1 MSTIGTST
9 LGTLLYE
16 PTIAGIISWVITDIS
31 ELSNNPTDTSAI
43 KINARQLGSDNISK
57 NAPCHRNSTSVS
69 IIRQYSSYSYA
80 FNVFLSKDKAEE
92 IRKDMLV
99 KEYNRL
105 CGIVV
110 KAETEKSDF
119 INKYLL

>member
-1 MSTIGTST
+1 MSTIGTSA

-43 KINARQLGSDNISK
+43 QIKARQLGYDIITK
-57 NAPCHRNSTSVS
+57 NATCHRNSTSIS
-69 IIRQYSSYSYA
+69 IIKQYGTYA

-92 IRKDMLV
+92 VRKEMLV

-110 KAETEKSDF
+110 KAETERSDF

>member
-16 PTIAGIISWVITDIS
+16 PVIAGIISWVITDIS

-57 NAPCHRNSTSVS
+57 DATCHRNSTSIS
-69 IIRQYSSYSYA
+69 IMRQYSSYE

-92 IRKDMLV
+92 VRREMLV

-110 KAETEKSDF
+110 KAETERSDF
-119 INKYLL
+119 ISKYLL

>member
-16 PTIAGIISWVITDIS
+16 PTIEGIISWVITDIS

-57 NAPCHRNSTSVS
+57 NATCHRNSTSVS
-69 IIRQYSSYSYA
+69 IMRQYSSYE
-80 FNVFLSKDKAEE
+80 FNVFLSKGKAEE
-92 IRKDMLV
+92 IRKEMLV

-110 KAETEKSDF
+110 KAETQRSDF

>member
-16 PTIAGIISWVITDIS
+16 PTVAGIMSWVITDIS
-31 ELSNNPTDTSAI
+31 ELSNNPTDTCAI
-43 KINARQLGSDNISK
+43 QIKARRLGSDIISK
-57 NAPCHRNSTSVS
+57 KATCHHNSTSVS
-69 IIRQYSSYSYA
+69 IMREYSSYA

-92 IRKDMLV
+92 VRREMLV

-110 KAETEKSDF
+110 KAETERSDF
-119 INKYLL
+119 VNKYLL

>member
-16 PTIAGIISWVITDIS
+16 PTIAGIKSWVITDIS
-31 ELSNNPTDTSAI
+31 ELSNNPTDTCAI
-43 KINARQLGSDNISK
+43 QIKARQLGYDIISK
-57 NAPCHRNSTSVS
+57 KATCHRNSTSVS
-69 IIRQYSSYSYA
+69 IMREYSSYMI
-80 FNVFLSKDKAEE
+80 NVFLSKDKADEV
-92 IRKDMLV
+92 RRGMLV

-110 KAETEKSDF
+110 KAETERSDF
-119 INKYLL
+119 VNKYLL

>member
-16 PTIAGIISWVITDIS
+16 PAITGIISWVITDIS

-43 KINARQLGSDNISK
+43 KINVRQLGSNNISK
-57 NAPCHRNSTSVS
+57 DATCHRNSTSVS
-69 IIRQYSSYSYA
+69 IIRQYSSYA

>member
-31 ELSNNPTDTSAI
+31 ELSNNPTDTNAI
-43 KINARQLGSDNISK
+43 KINARQLGSDIISK
-57 NAPCHRNSTSVS
+57 NATCHRNSTSVC
-69 IIRQYSSYSYA
+69 ITRQYSSYA

-92 IRKDMLV
+92 VRREMLV

-105 CGIVV
+105 YGIVV

-119 INKYLL
+119 VNKYLL

>member
-16 PTIAGIISWVITDIS
+16 PVIAGIISWVITDIS

-57 NAPCHRNSTSVS
+57 NATCHRNSTSIS
-69 IIRQYSSYSYA
+69 IMRQYSSYE

-92 IRKDMLV
+92 VRREMLV

-110 KAETEKSDF
+110 KAETERSDF
-119 INKYLL
+119 ISKYLL

>member
-16 PTIAGIISWVITDIS
+16 PAITGIKSWVITDIS
-31 ELSNNPTDTSAI
+31 ELSNNPTDTNAI

-57 NAPCHRNSTSVS
+57 NATCHRNATSVS
-69 IIRQYSSYSYA
+69 IMRQYSSYE

-92 IRKDMLV
+92 VRREMLV

-110 KAETEKSDF
+110 KAETERSDF
-119 INKYLL
+119 VNKYLL

>member
-31 ELSNNPTDTSAI
+31 ELSNNPTDTSTI
-43 KINARQLGSDNISK
+43 KIIARQLGSNNISK
-57 NAPCHRNSTSVS
+57 NATCHRNSTSIS
-69 IIRQYSSYSYA
+69 IISQYGTYT

-92 IRKDMLV
+92 VRKEMLV

-110 KAETEKSDF
+110 KAETERSDF
-119 INKYLL
+119 VNKYLL

>member
-16 PTIAGIISWVITDIS
+16 PTITGIISWVITDIS

-57 NAPCHRNSTSVS
+57 NATCHRNSTSVS
-69 IIRQYSSYSYA
+69 IMRQYSIYA

-110 KAETEKSDF
+110 KAETERSEF

>member
-43 KINARQLGSDNISK
+43 KINARQLGPDDISK
-57 NAPCHRNSTSVS
+57 NATCHRNATSVS
-69 IIRQYSSYSYA
+69 IMRQYSSYA

-92 IRKDMLV
+92 VRREMLV

-110 KAETEKSDF
+110 KAETERSDF
-119 INKYLL
+119 ISKYLL

>member
-16 PTIAGIISWVITDIS
+16 PTIAGIISWVITDTS

-57 NAPCHRNSTSVS
+57 NATCHRNSTSVS
-69 IIRQYSSYSYA
+69 IIRQYGTYA

-92 IRKDMLV
+92 ARGEMLA

-110 KAETEKSDF
+110 KAETERSDF
-119 INKYLL
+119 VNKYLL